1 MAKKEFQNKYMHPTR
16 RKLVN
21 MVFNGEYESD
31 IRVGYGKSN
40 EVITRKVGDVWEDED
55 GKIWEQKEGYKIK
68 KSKLT
73 DIMSEIRNDMYER
86 TRCKGEECESK
97 SKYSYT
103 DKKLI
108 DKFTYCSNCL
118 SKLEHRIRVDGNW
131 ETYKKWRALND
142 IVKEGL
148 GMLENLQQA
157 YNEAKQEYEYINQD
171 GSKQTWKMD
180 RPVDEIKADILK
192 DIEKVTEDLNGFKE
206 LRQEMFDK
214 LKEYDYELV
223 KL

>member
-16 RKLVN
+16 RKLVD

-40 EVITRKVGDVWEDED
+40 VVIARNVGDVWEDED
-55 GKIWEQKEGYKIK
+55 GKIWEQKDGYKVK

-73 DIMSEIRNDMYER
+73 DIMSELRKDMYER

-97 SKYSYT
+97 GKYSHT

-108 DKFTYCSNCL
+108 EKFTYCSKCL
-118 SKLEHRIRVDGNW
+118 SKLEHQIRVDGNW
-131 ETYKKWRALND
+131 EIYKKWRALND
-142 IVKEGL
+142 IVKEGV

-171 GSKQTWKMD
+171 GTKQTWTMD
-180 RPVDEIKADILK
+180 RPVEEIKKDILD
-192 DIEKVTEDLNGFKE
+192 DINKVTEDLEGFKE

-214 LKEYDYELV
+214 LKEYNYELV
-223 KL
+223 KV